1 MHDLPPSDH
10 YKVKYEDD
18 DWLVLKFKTHN
29 ERDKFLSN
37 DSGIESLR
45 TITNSSNT
53 WESFFKSTVLDFGTM
68 QFDLGPCTF
77 PYD

>member
-37 DSGIESLR
+37 DSGNIESLR

-53 WESFFKSTVLDFGTM
+53 WESF
-68 QFDLGPCTF
+68 
-77 PYD
+77 